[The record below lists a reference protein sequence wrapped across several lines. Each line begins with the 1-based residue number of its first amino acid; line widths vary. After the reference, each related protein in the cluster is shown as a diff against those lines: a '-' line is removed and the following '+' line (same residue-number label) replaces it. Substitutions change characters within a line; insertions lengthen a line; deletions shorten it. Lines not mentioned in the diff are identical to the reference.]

1 MSSDTRAVDLTSPRH
16 IGVVVKDRDKTMEF
30 LHSNWG
36 IGPWYPAD
44 VSTDKEQM
52 IVGEPFR
59 LKVAHAKLLGSLL
72 LELIQPEGTSLW
84 SEFLETHGEGL
95 HHIAYNVS
103 NWHEMVRIRSTRRQD
118 DSGCCRLG
126 EALLLS

>member
-1 MSSDTRAVDLTSPRH
+1 MSSDTSAVDLTSPSH

-44 VSTDKEQM
+44 VSIDKEQM

-59 LKVAHAKLLGSLL
+59 PKIAHAKLLESLL
-72 LELIQPEGTSLW
+72 VELIQPEGMSVW

-103 NWHEMVRIRSTRRQD
+103 NWHEMVSK
-118 DSGCCRLG
+118 L
-126 EALLLS
+126 EAHGARMIVGAVV